1 VGKAKPRV
9 LVLFSGYNRKD
20 YTLKMEAES
29 YSEIPTPVYSNTR
42 HYIPKD
48 SISLEL

>member
-1 VGKAKPRV
+1 
-9 LVLFSGYNRKD
+9 
-20 YTLKMEAES
+20 MEAES

-48 SISLEL
+48 STSLELQVRLKMEYRMIFDINLSTLK